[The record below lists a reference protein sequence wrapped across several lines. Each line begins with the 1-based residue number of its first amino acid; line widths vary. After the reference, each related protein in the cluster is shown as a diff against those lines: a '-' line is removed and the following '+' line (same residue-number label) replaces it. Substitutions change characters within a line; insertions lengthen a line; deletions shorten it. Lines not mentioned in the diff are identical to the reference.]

1 MRKGKESIGYVS
13 GEPEGLGR
21 RESEE
26 LKEEETRL
34 AGGKKQ
40 AELRRKK
47 EAMEK
52 AKERPARFAGGK
64 EEISLGDAAE
74 EDLVSGELNPEQ
86 ALELK
91 QAIRHGFADITQNP
105 KGEVI
110 EPEPARSLDDL
121 KKITEE
127 KERGLRGKRQ
137 KK

>member
-91 QAIRHGFADITQNP
+91 RAIEHGFADIAQNP
-105 KGEVI
+105 QEEI
-110 EPEPARSLDDL
+110 RPEPIRSLDDL
-121 KKITEE
+121 KKMTEE
-127 KERGLRGKRQ
+127 KERRLRSKRQ